1 MKILVVKM
9 SSMGD
14 VIHTLPAIHDAAQ
27 AIPGITID
35 WVVEEGFAEIPAWHP
50 AVRRVIP
57 VAIRRWRKEI
67 FPPWKMRGH
76 GQQWRDFKTALQQ
89 ENYDAVIDAQGLFKS
104 AFIAKL
110 ARGPVSGFDRSSVRE
125 AVSSFFYNKKFTV
138 SKEQHAVERTR
149 ELFAKSLG
157 YARPESQGESG
168 LIRKQ
173 FGSNNEPGFT
183 ISFLHGT
190 TRDDKHWPDAQWTE
204 LARHLTAAGVKIRI
218 PWYSEVEKQRAEQI
232 ARVSSL
238 VEVLPK
244 SNLKQ
249 LAGVI
254 ASSTAFVAV
263 DTGLGHLG
271 AALHVPG
278 LSLYGPTDPARIGAY
293 GANQLHLKK
302 DSMAA
307 ITADE
312 AFEKLKELLPKAC

>member
-1 MKILVVKM
+1 MKVLLVKM

-14 VIHTLPAIHDAAQ
+14 VIHTLPTIEDAAQ
-27 AIPGITID
+27 AIPGIIID

-76 GQQWRDFKTALQQ
+76 GAQWRDFKSALQQ
-89 ENYDAVIDAQGLFKS
+89 EHYDVIIDAQGLLKS
-104 AFIAKL
+104 AFVAKL
-110 ARGPVSGFDRSSVRE
+110 ARGPISGFDRASVRE
-125 AVSSFFYNKKFTV
+125 PLASFLYNNTFPV

-149 ELFAKSLG
+149 ELFARSLG
-157 YARPESQGESG
+157 YARPETQGRGG
-168 LIRKQ
+168 LVRKQ

-183 ISFLHGT
+183 ITFLHGT
-190 TRDDKHWPDAQWTE
+190 TRDDKHWPDAQWIE
-204 LARHLTAAGVKIRI
+204 LARHLTTAGVKIRI
-218 PWYSEVEKQRAEQI
+218 PWYNETEKHRAEQI

-249 LAGVI
+249 LAGAI

-271 AALHVPG
+271 AALNVPG

-302 DSMAA
+302 ESMAA

-312 AFEKLKELLPKAC
+312 AFEKLKKLLPKAC